1 MDESLT
7 SNGMT
12 ERRLAA
18 VDAQTYWM
26 SAKIPNDQFLL
37 YGFAGVPSDLQQA
50 LGVVRQ
56 RARGCPELRLRVE
69 DRSFLTYPAW
79 VLGDVDA
86 RQFVV
91 HDLDDNSWSGCL
103 AAVGRLADDQLDA
116 EAMTWRLHVFTAVD
130 GVPGAAGAGTV
141 VVLQA
146 AHALGDGIRS
156 SALAALMFGRAS
168 VVPAVAA
175 PPVFRGAALP
185 WRTFKA
191 ARAHRQL
198 LRDTAAGLVPPQA
211 ESRPVLRT
219 NARPAGARSVRTV
232 IRHRSQLPAPTV
244 SIGVLAAVSTAL
256 SGHLRELGDDPAMLG
271 AEVPMAKA
279 GVRQTHNHF
288 GNVGVGLYPELDFDE
303 RVGRIGEDLAR
314 RRRRGAH
321 PAMRAAS
328 RATAAVPAPL
338 LRWGVAQFDPDAR
351 SPTATGNTVVSSVN
365 RGAADLHFGD
375 APVVVTAGYPGL
387 SPMMGLTHGVHGIGD
402 TIAVSVHA
410 AESAI
415 GDVDAYVDRLDAAL
429 CG

>member
-1 MDESLT
+1 
-7 SNGMT
+7 
-12 ERRLAA
+12 
-18 VDAQTYWM
+18 M
-26 SAKIPNDQFLL
+26 SAKIPNDHFLL

-91 HDLDDNSWSGCL
+91 HDLDDDSWSGCPV
-103 AAVGRLADDQLDA
+103 AVGRLADDQLDA
-116 EAMTWRLHVFTAVD
+116 GAMTWRLHVFTAVD

-141 VVLQA
+141 AVLQA

-198 LRDTAAGLVPPQA
+198 LRDTATGLVPPQA

-219 NARPAGARSVRTV
+219 NARPAGPQCPHGHPTP
-232 IRHRSQLPAPTV
+232 LPAARADGKHRCAGR
-244 SIGVLAAVSTAL
+244 GVHRV
-256 SGHLRELGDDPAMLG
+256 
-271 AEVPMAKA
+271 
-279 GVRQTHNHF
+279 
-288 GNVGVGLYPELDFDE
+288 VGPFT
-303 RVGRIGEDLAR
+303 RAR
-314 RRRRGAH
+314 RRPGDAGRRGADGESQC
-321 PAMRAAS
+321 P
-328 RATAAVPAPL
+328 
-338 LRWGVAQFDPDAR
+338 PDA
-351 SPTATGNTVVSSVN
+351 
-365 RGAADLHFGD
+365 
-375 APVVVTAGYPGL
+375 
-387 SPMMGLTHGVHGIGD
+387 
-402 TIAVSVHA
+402 
-410 AESAI
+410 
-415 GDVDAYVDRLDAAL
+415 
-429 CG
+429 